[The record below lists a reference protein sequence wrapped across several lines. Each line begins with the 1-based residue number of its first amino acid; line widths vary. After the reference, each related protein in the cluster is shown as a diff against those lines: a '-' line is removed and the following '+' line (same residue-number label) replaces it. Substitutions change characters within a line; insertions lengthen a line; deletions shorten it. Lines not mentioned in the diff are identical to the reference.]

1 MKIHNVAQNSEEWLT
16 LRAGR
21 PTASNF
27 KSLLTSKGVRS
38 KSLEGYALT
47 LAGEKFAG
55 KPLDAWEG
63 NQWTERGHDLEDR
76 AQELYDIVNDVTVEK
91 VGFVTNGEAGCSP
104 DSFVGEQGLWE
115 AKCLKAEN
123 HIKALMRYE
132 ATGLAPPDYFQQAQ
146 GQMMVC
152 ERQWNDLT
160 FYHPELPL
168 LVVRILRDEKFILE
182 LRAAVDAVCAERER
196 VLEILKGI
204 K

>member
-1 MKIHNVAQNSEEWLT
+1 MKIHDVEQNTDAWLV

-27 KSLLTSKGVRS
+27 KLLVTSKGAIS

-47 LAGEKFAG
+47 LAGEKYAG
-55 KPLDAWEG
+55 KPLDSFEG
-63 NQWTERGHDLEDR
+63 NQWTERGHELEDKAR
-76 AQELYDIVNDVTVEK
+76 ELYEMVHDVTVEK

-104 DSFVGEQGLWE
+104 DSLVGEDGLWE

-146 GQMMVC
+146 GQMMIC

-168 LVVRILRDEKFILE
+168 LVIRIPRDEKFISE
-182 LRAAVDAVCAERER
+182 LRSAVADVCTERER
-196 VLEILKGI
+196 VLCILKGI